1 MGTIAIDKISSVAE
15 SKQGRWQGP
24 LIAANDF
31 AVEWAYLRKRNR
43 FFKAL
48 PAEFS
53 LSELGEA
60 GGTSMGKVVK
70 AIYDFSADSC
80 SREDAHR
87 ILDRALNTKQ
97 RADDA
102 YVARME
108 AESARERIAIN
119 RKMKAAGKAV

>member
-48 PAEFS
+48 PG
-53 LSELGEA
+53 ELQLNELNERGSSGMA
-60 GGTSMGKVVK
+60 KAVK
-70 AIYDFSADSC
+70 AIYEFSLGEC
-80 SREDAHR
+80 SIEEAHR
-87 ILDRALNTKQ
+87 IFDRACYAKK

-119 RKMKAAGKAV
+119 RKMKATVKAG